1 MFDELDREVFA
12 VGEQI
17 FEIGD
22 AGDCAYLIEN
32 GSVEIFIMDQ
42 GVERL
47 VSSMG
52 KDEMFGEIALI
63 DHQPRTA
70 TVRAAEK
77 TVLIPVRRKLVDGL
91 LEKSD
96 PILRHLLLVI
106 LERFR
111 SKQADPAKSAQSEE
125 ALAEQT
131 AHRNNLKGEATQ
143 KLSLAHGITRA
154 LAREEFELHYQPI
167 CNLADGSIAGFEALI
182 RWHHPT
188 DGVIPPMDFLW
199 LAEQTGL
206 IRELG
211 LWTLERACRDW
222 PILRQYSGY
231 KSPFVSVNLSPSQ
244 LICESLVDDVK
255 AIIARH
261 NMPATELKLEL
272 TETVMVEHP
281 EIALQILNSLAE
293 LGSSLALDD
302 YGTGHSGLAHLQ
314 RYPVG
319 TLKIDRTFVAPL
331 LESTLSSEI
340 VHSSIELAHLLGMD
354 VVAEGIETK
363 EVGEKLLEMKCDFGQ
378 GWLFGR
384 PVALQDLALI
394 HKKIQGNTE

>member
-1 MFDELDREVFA
+1 MFDELDREIFA
-12 VGEQI
+12 AGEQI
-17 FEIGD
+17 FKVGD

-32 GSVEIFIMDQ
+32 GSVEIFIVDQ
-42 GVERL
+42 GVERM

-63 DHQPRTA
+63 DHQSRTA

-77 TVLIPVRRKLVDGL
+77 TVLVPIKRKLVDGL

-106 LERFR
+106 LDRFR
-111 SKQADPAKSAQSEE
+111 SKQGGSAKSAPSTTISPEQS
-125 ALAEQT
+125 T
-131 AHRNNLKGEATQ
+131 RRSSLKGEATQ

-154 LAREEFELHYQPI
+154 LAHNEFELYYQPI
-167 CNLADGSIAGFEALI
+167 CNLADGHIAGFEALI

-188 DGVIPPMDFLW
+188 DGVIQPMDFLW

-222 PILRQYSGY
+222 PTLRQYAAY
-231 KSPFVSVNLSPSQ
+231 EFPFVSVNLSPTQ
-244 LICESLVDDVK
+244 LTCESLVDDIH

-261 NMPATELKLEL
+261 NMPTTELKLEL

-281 EIALQILNSLAE
+281 EMALRILDRLVE
-293 LGSSLALDD
+293 LGSSIALDD
-302 YGTGHSGLAHLQ
+302 YGTGHSGLEHLQ
-314 RYPVG
+314 RYPIG
-319 TLKIDRTFVAPL
+319 TLKLDRAFIAPML
-331 LESTLSSEI
+331 GSTQSLEI
-340 VHSSIELAHLLGMD
+340 VRSSIDLAHSLGMN
-354 VVAEGIETK
+354 VVAEGIEAK
-363 EVGEKLLEMKCDFGQ
+363 DVGEKLLAMKCDFGQ
-378 GWLFGR
+378 GWYFGK
-384 PVALQDLALI
+384 PAALQDLAI
-394 HKKIQGNTE
+394 HYVKA